1 MEPRSWQD
9 PPDPRGGGGM
19 SLAMP
24 SMTRA
29 VKLLLILNVGVFVL
43 TDVLLGFDKSGAAR
57 MRVMELFALVPDAWT
72 GWFPFVPLWQL
83 VTYGFL
89 HAGFGH
95 ILYNLLF
102 LYFLGTMLEG
112 VIGERRFWVFYLAAV
127 VIAGFCQLVVGL
139 FTTPAPILGASGG
152 VLAIVC
158 AMATLRP
165 ETRIIFIILPITLKT
180 LAIFYVVF
188 DAFNVVRQLQG
199 AGTNVAS
206 IAHLTG
212 AAVGFLAVRKGWIWA
227 DPLERLGR
235 ARAEKAAESEAD
247 RRARL
252 DALLAKINREGIG
265 SLSGRE
271 KAFLKKMSKRG

>member
-1 MEPRSWQD
+1 
-9 PPDPRGGGGM
+9 M

-24 SMTRA
+24 RMTSA
-29 VKLLLILNVGVFVL
+29 VKLLLILNVAAFVL
-43 TDVLLGFDKSGAAR
+43 TDVVLGFGAGGR
-57 MRVMELFALVPDAWT
+57 VRVMELFALVPGAWAA
-72 GWFPFVPLWQL
+72 WFPFVPVWQL

-89 HAGFGH
+89 HAGLGH
-95 ILYNLLF
+95 ILGNLLF

-112 VIGERRFWVFYLAAV
+112 IIGARRFWVFYLGAV
-127 VIAGFCQLVVGL
+127 VIAGFFQLVVGFL
-139 FTTPAPILGASGG
+139 TSPAPILGASGG

-165 ETRIIFIILPITLKT
+165 QTRIIFIILPITLKT
-180 LAIFYVVF
+180 LAIFYVLF
-188 DAFNVVRQLQG
+188 DALNVVHQLQG
-199 AGTNVAS
+199 SGSNVAS

-212 AAVGFLAVRKGWIWA
+212 AAVGFFAVRRGWIWR
-227 DPLERLGR
+227 DPLEALGR
-235 ARAEKAAESEAD
+235 ARVQRAAESEAD

-265 SLSGRE
+265 TLNGRE